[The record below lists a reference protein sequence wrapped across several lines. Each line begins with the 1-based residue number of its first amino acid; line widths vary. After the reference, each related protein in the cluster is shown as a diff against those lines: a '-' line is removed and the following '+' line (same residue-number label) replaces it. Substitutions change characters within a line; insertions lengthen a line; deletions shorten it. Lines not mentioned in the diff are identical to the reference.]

1 MMEVKK
7 RTKYDGKLKGV
18 RIVNNNIVDAD
29 GEIID
34 LVSVLSKVYEDN
46 VFDLSTTCKEEEII
60 DVDDAEEA
68 IIGEDGDIIYED

>member
-7 RTKYDGKLKGV
+7 TTKYDGKLKGV

-34 LVSVLSKVYEDN
+34 LVSVLSKVYGDN